1 MLKRAEAGWWRLLLV
16 LALVGAWF
24 APAWAQQPA
33 AEIRTAVGVV
43 FAQATGGDVRILQA
57 GAKLSVGET
66 VGTQKGAFAVV
77 VFGDGS
83 RVALRPETA
92 LTVRGFRYRA
102 EDAQQD
108 EMSVQLLQGWLRKVS
123 GEIAKRNP
131 RSFEMRV
138 GDATIGIRGTDFSVR
153 ICDEACARE
162 PVEGGEGVLPQS
174 RRLGQLLAV
183 STPLRRQRDET
194 VDRAAAGA
202 MLLLGDVVA
211 TDDEQALIGLDDG
224 TRIVL
229 APRSVLGLRS
239 VEDDLGRRAVRL
251 DLIQGG
257 LRVASGPRVAARLYG
272 LLVNAGNTVGL
283 RADAALDASCDAPAP
298 AQAYACEAATVL
310 LRQGRG
316 DVLTD
321 SGPRPLSA
329 GRSERLL
336 EPNPTTTSP
345 APPAPGAPA
354 SPSPI
359 GPSPSGPVSPPPQT
373 SQTPTSSGQQI
384 VAAVGEGV
392 GQAWSEGVSASI
404 DPLDVPAE
412 EGEQGVDAPPEPPP
426 AGPPR
431 AAQTDP
437 LEIPL
442 ERSRP
447 SSVSEQPT
455 PGVYVAV
462 FEGLVSVSN
471 RLGEVLVGVGQ
482 GAYVPLLPTVEPRA
496 LPASPAFMERD
507 PQLDRSR
514 LYPEMCVR

>member
-1 MLKRAEAGWWRLLLV
+1 MLTHRLARWWRLLLV
-16 LALVGAWF
+16 LTFVGAWG
-24 APAWAQQPA
+24 APVGAQQAA
-33 AEIRTAVGVV
+33 AEIRTAAGVV
-43 FAQATGGDVRILQA
+43 FAQAGGGDVRILQT
-57 GAKLSVGET
+57 GSRLSVGET
-66 VGTQKGAFAVV
+66 VGTQKGAFAVI

-162 PVEGGEGVLPQS
+162 RVEGGEGVLPQS
-174 RRLGQLLAV
+174 RRLGQVVAAT
-183 STPLRRQRDET
+183 TPVRRQRDET

-202 MLLLGDVVA
+202 TLLLGDVVA

-229 APRSVLGLRS
+229 LPRSVLGLRS

-257 LRVASGPRVAARLYG
+257 LRVVSGPRAAARLYG
-272 LLVNAGNTVGL
+272 LLVNAGSTVGL
-283 RADAALDASCDAPAP
+283 RPEAALDASCDEPAP

-321 SGPRPLSA
+321 SGPRPLNV
-329 GRSERLL
+329 GRPERLL
-336 EPNPTTTSP
+336 EPNPSSAPSRP
-345 APPAPGAPA
+345 AAPAAPA
-354 SPSPI
+354 SPPAANPAPASPA
-359 GPSPSGPVSPPPQT
+359 SNPPPT
-373 SQTPTSSGQQI
+373 SQAPLPLGVEI
-384 VAAVGEGV
+384 AAAVEGV
-392 GQAWSEGVSASI
+392 TSLEWGEGVSAPI
-404 DPLDVPAE
+404 DPLEVPAD
-412 EGEQGVDAPPEPPP
+412 EGEQGGDTPPGPPP
-426 AGPPR
+426 QAPR
-431 AAQTDP
+431 AAPLDP

-447 SSVSEQPT
+447 PSVAEQPT

-471 RLGEVLVGVGQ
+471 QLGEVLVGPGQ
-482 GAYVPLLPTVEPRA
+482 GAYVPLLSTSEPRA